1 MAALRRAL
9 GWHRPLIAFAVA
21 MGMLT
26 LVGGVAWS
34 VDDRVL
40 AGAPVWAKPVKFSIS
55 FLVYAVTLAWL
66 LDRMP
71 RFRRAG
77 WWAGTVIAV
86 AGALEMLVITAQ
98 VVRGRQSHFN
108 VATPLDSALFSLMG
122 ATVAVLYVATFVIAV
137 LLLRSRLDDPV
148 ATWGVRLGILVA
160 LLGMSVGG
168 LMLAPTPA
176 QTLAAASG
184 AVTLVGA
191 HSVGLPD
198 GGPGLP
204 LLGWSTTGGD
214 LRVGHFIGM
223 HALQVLPLLA
233 AVLSGSRVRRW
244 DVRARVRL
252 VQLAAAVYA
261 GVVVLTTWQ
270 ALRGRPLLDPDGVTV
285 AAAGA
290 LALLAVVAS
299 ALIARAARTAPSHPM
314 PAERTRRVRPH
325 A

>member
-1 MAALRRAL
+1 MAMVHAALR
-9 GWHRPLIAFAVA
+9 WHRPLIAFAVA
-21 MGMLT
+21 MGLLT
-26 LVGGVAWS
+26 VIGGVAWS
-34 VDDRVL
+34 VDARTL

-71 RFRRAG
+71 RRRTG
-77 WWAGTVIAV
+77 WWAGTVIAG
-86 AGALEMLVITAQ
+86 AGALEMAVITAQ

-108 VATPLDSALFSLMG
+108 VSTPLDSALFSLMG
-122 ATVAVLYVATFVIAV
+122 ATVAVLYVATFVVAV
-137 LLLRSRLDDPV
+137 LLVRSGLDDPV

-160 LLGMSVGG
+160 LLGMSVGF

-191 HSVGLPD
+191 HSVGVPD

-233 AVLSGSRVRRW
+233 AVLSGSHARRW
-244 DVRARVRL
+244 DARSRVRI
-252 VQLAAAVYA
+252 VQLGGAVYA
-261 GVVVLTTWQ
+261 GIVVVTTWQ
-270 ALRGRPLLDPDGVTV
+270 ALRGRPLLDPDGATL
-285 AAAGA
+285 AAAGC
-290 LALLAVVAS
+290 LALLAAVAS
-299 ALIARAARTAPSHPM
+299 ALIARTARPHPN
-314 PAERTRRVRPH
+314 PRERTRH
-325 A
+325 AWRHP